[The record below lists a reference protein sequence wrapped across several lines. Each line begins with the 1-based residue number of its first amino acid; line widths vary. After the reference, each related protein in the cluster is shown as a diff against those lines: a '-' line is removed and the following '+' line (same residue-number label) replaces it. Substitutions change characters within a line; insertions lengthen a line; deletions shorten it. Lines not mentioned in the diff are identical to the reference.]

1 MLMSSYEG
9 HIKGIRAP
17 LMTPV
22 NSELVTTATEERV
35 IVERRFENLGKW
47 QLNPHA
53 YPFVYQMGK
62 WAINES
68 FGVIT

>member
-9 HIKGIRAP
+9 RIKGIRAP
-17 LMTPV
+17 LMTPA

-35 IVERRFENLGKW
+35 LVERSFENLGKW

-53 YPFVYQMGK
+53 YSFVYLRANGPSMNPLG
-62 WAINES
+62 
-68 FGVIT
+68 

>member
-17 LMTPV
+17 LMTPA

-35 IVERRFENLGKW
+35 LVERRFENLAKW

-53 YPFVYQMGK
+53 YPFVYLRANGPSMNPLG
-62 WAINES
+62 
-68 FGVIT
+68 